1 MRNFKSFSFAQLYL
15 FQKVKKKERKEN
27 GRKEKV
33 KDYNATFSYLPPEN
47 FCYGIHFKSK
57 GINLAFQAVSER

>member
-1 MRNFKSFSFAQLYL
+1 MKE
-15 FQKVKKKERKEN
+15 KKIEEKK
-27 GRKEKV
+27 KV